1 MKRKLNKIRVAVLK
15 LITTIATIALLIAG
29 CALDSESKL
38 PLIICSVCLGW
49 LLLIF
54 IANKGDDW

>member
-1 MKRKLNKIRVAVLK
+1 MRKKLNKIRIAMLK
-15 LITTIATIALLIAG
+15 LITTIATITLLIAG
-29 CALDSESKL
+29 CALDSKSKL
-38 PLIICSVCLGW
+38 PMIICSVCIGW